1 MKNIFV
7 IFGIS
12 GLIGTHLATKLSQS
26 NEYIIGISRNIIKT
40 KKNLPFVNEV
50 LDTNNII
57 STSFKNSNYRFIFIN
72 LSGESLLGLW
82 TENKKRRVL
91 DSRADGV
98 HKTKKIIQQHK
109 LKKSIILS
117 ASGIGIYNNNLK
129 DIITEKSIETGD
141 TFVSEMS
148 QKLEK
153 NLNSLSSQQ
162 IKIVNLRFGIVLSK
176 KGGSLSYLKLIYNL
190 GIGGRIGNGNQW
202 WSWIHIDDLSNS
214 IIHIIENQLYG
225 PINITSPNPNTQ
237 KSFAKI
243 LGKVLKRP
251 SLIYTPAFV
260 LKIVLGKF
268 SSELIDSKKIRP
280 DLLINSNFKFQYSNL
295 KEALENIFNE

>member
-1 MKNIFV
+1 
-7 IFGIS
+7 
-12 GLIGTHLATKLSQS
+12 
-26 NEYIIGISRNIIKT
+26 
-40 KKNLPFVNEV
+40 
-50 LDTNNII
+50 
-57 STSFKNSNYRFIFIN
+57 
-72 LSGESLLGLW
+72 LGLW
-82 TENKKRRVL
+82 TGNKKRRVL

-98 HKTKKIIQQHK
+98 HKTKKIIQQHR

-141 TFVSEMS
+141 TFVSKMS

-162 IKIVNLRFGIVLSK
+162 IKIINLRFGIVLSK

-190 GIGGRIGNGNQW
+190 GIGGRIGTGNQW

-214 IIHIIENQLYG
+214 IIHIIKKQLYG

-260 LKIVLGKF
+260 LKIVLGQF
-268 SSELIDSKKIRP
+268 SSELIDSKKISP

-295 KEALENIFNE
+295 KDALENIFNE

>member
-40 KKNLPFVNEV
+40 KQNLPFVNEV

-225 PINITSPNPNTQ
+225 PINISSPNPNTQ

>member
-91 DSRADGV
+91 DSRAGGV
-98 HKTKKIIQQHK
+98 HKTKKIIQQHQ

>member
-40 KKNLPFVNEV
+40 KQNLPFVNEV

>member
-40 KKNLPFVNEV
+40 KQNLPFVNEV

-280 DLLINSNFKFQYSNL
+280 DLLLYSNFKFQYSNL

>member
-40 KKNLPFVNEV
+40 KQNLPFVNEV

-162 IKIVNLRFGIVLSK
+162 IKIVNLRFGIVLSE

-280 DLLINSNFKFQYSNL
+280 DLLLYSNFKFQYSNL

>member
-26 NEYIIGISRNIIKT
+26 NEYIIGISRNIKKT
-40 KKNLPFVNEV
+40 KNNLPFVNEV

-82 TENKKRRVL
+82 TGNKKRRVL

-98 HKTKKIIQQHK
+98 HKTKKIIQQHR
-109 LKKSIILS
+109 LKNSIILS

-129 DIITEKSIETGD
+129 DIITEKSIETSD
-141 TFVSEMS
+141 TFVSKMS

-162 IKIVNLRFGIVLSK
+162 IKIINLRFGIVLSK

-190 GIGGRIGNGNQW
+190 GIGGRIGTGNQW

-214 IIHIIENQLYG
+214 IIHIIEKQLYG

-260 LKIVLGKF
+260 LKIVLGQF
-268 SSELIDSKKIRP
+268 SSELIDSKKISP

>member
-12 GLIGTHLATKLSQS
+12 GLIGSHLATKLSQS
-26 NEYIIGISRNIIKT
+26 NEYIIGVSRNINKT
-40 KKNLPFVNEV
+40 KQNLPFVNEV

-57 STSFKNSNYRFIFIN
+57 SKSFNNSNYRFIFIN
-72 LSGESLLGLW
+72 LSGEPLLGLW

-91 DSRADGV
+91 DSRADGIN
-98 HKTKKIIQQHK
+98 KTKKIIQQYK
-109 LKKSIILS
+109 LTNSVILS

-129 DIITEKSIETGD
+129 DTITEKSIKTGE
-141 TFVSEMS
+141 TFVSKMS
-148 QKLEK
+148 LKLEN

-190 GIGGRIGNGNQW
+190 GIGGRIGKGNQW
-202 WSWIHIDDLSNS
+202 WSWIHIEDLSNS
-214 IIHIIENQLYG
+214 IIHIINNQLYG
-225 PINITSPNPNTQ
+225 PINITSPNPHTQ

-251 SLIYTPAFV
+251 SLIYTPAFI

-268 SSELIDSKKIRP
+268 SSELIDSKKISP

-295 KEALENIFNE
+295 EEALENIFNE